1 LKNWSTRDRFENK
14 PPPVTDKL
22 SYSRASSNK
31 KYADYYYSTKY
42 YSRQA
47 TSPIGKSYNTYYI
60 RPSKQYGN
68 SKYAHKFGIDQYA
81 DKVKKYKD
89 ATVRQISYY
98 SFLCSNFDTSCT
110 ECTLIDEKKAK
121 CPKNAFCFMKDE
133 KAQCGS
139 CLKFGKRCTGCNLT
153 NGCTECIPGYW

>member
-1 LKNWSTRDRFENK
+1 MKARDVR
-14 PPPVTDKL
+14 
-22 SYSRASSNK
+22 S
-31 KYADYYYSTKY
+31 YADYYYSTKY
-42 YSRQA
+42 YSRMES
-47 TSPIGKSYNTYYI
+47 SPVGRDYDTYYI

-68 SKYAHKFGIDQYA
+68 QKYAHKFGIDQYA

-110 ECTLIDEKKAK
+110 ECTLIDQKKAK
-121 CPKNAFCFMKDE
+121 CPKDAFCFMKDE
-133 KAQCGS
+133 QAQCGS

-153 NGCTECIPGYW
+153 TGCTECVAGYWQMGGNCFKSLW